1 MGAGGS
7 DSCEVESRQGLFL
20 RGLVSYYGA
29 MRFLLQLSST
39 AIFLSSPVFA
49 EEKPGTVDFLEDVL
63 PVLAGKCFPCH
74 GPDKAKRKSG
84 LRLDTAEGIFS
95 TRKSAAGLLCPGM
108 LVRAC

>member
-95 TRKSAAGLLCPGM
+95 TCLLYTSDAADE
-108 LVRAC
+108 